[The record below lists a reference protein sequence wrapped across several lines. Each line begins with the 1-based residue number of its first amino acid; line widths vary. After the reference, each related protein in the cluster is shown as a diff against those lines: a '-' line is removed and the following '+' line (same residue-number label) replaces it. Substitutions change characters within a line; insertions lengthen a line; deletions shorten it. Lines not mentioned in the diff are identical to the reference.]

1 VIMISKFRHL
11 FILLLLGCTTWVSG
25 QQILSID
32 NITSVSQSAGQLLLD
47 QFGINSELDVGVD
60 VFRVTYTATGSDM
73 NLDTASGLLMLPEV
87 IDRDLPL
94 LVYQHGTTDGR
105 DDVPS
110 NLAGGFQLGLI
121 FAGKNMAVL
130 APDFLGMGT
139 SRGFHPYVHAQTEA
153 TAAVDMIDACLTWME
168 ENEIGWNEQLFITG
182 YSQGGHAAMA
192 LHQYIQREIP
202 DRYTVTASVPMSGPY
217 SISGVM
223 RELAF
228 ADEPYSFP
236 AYLIYSSRALR
247 EINPDLYEDESE
259 VFEDAFLP
267 AISSFVDSGNGLFTL
282 NQNLVSTLIRET
294 EAAIPRRLFRDSIL
308 SLIENDRDHPFN
320 LALAESDVFDWTPE
334 APVLMLYCPTD
345 DQVPFRNAIL
355 ADSVMN
361 ARGAEQVMA
370 MDVSG
375 GRFFDHT
382 DCAIPALNVAIP
394 WILGFVDTTTPVPDV
409 PITQL
414 SVFPNPASTMFYV
427 QHPDGV
433 NTLSLYDISGQLI
446 SSQEYRGDRTIDFD
460 IQHLEQGLYILG
472 IETDAQRELVKM
484 VVE

>member
-1 VIMISKFRHL
+1 MISFFRRA
-11 FILLLLGCTTWVSG
+11 FFLLLLCCTTGVSA
-25 QQILSID
+25 QEIISID
-32 NITSVSQSAGQLLLD
+32 NVTSISRTSGQLLLD

-73 NLDTASGLLMLPEV
+73 RLDTASGLLMLPDV

-110 NLAGGFQLGLI
+110 NLLGGYQLGLI
-121 FAGKNMAVL
+121 FAAKNMAVL

-153 TAAVDMIDACLTWME
+153 TAAVDMMDASLAWME
-168 ENEIGWNEQLFITG
+168 ENGIGWNEQVFITG

-217 SISGVM
+217 SISSVM

-228 ADEPYSFP
+228 ADETYSFP
-236 AYLIYSSRALR
+236 AYLIYSTRALR

-267 AISSFVDSGNGLFTL
+267 AIRNFVDSGNGLFTL
-282 NQNLVSTLIRET
+282 NQALVSTLISET
-294 EAAIPRRLFRDSIL
+294 GAAIPRRLFRDSIL
-308 SLIENDRDHPFN
+308 SLIENEDDHPFN
-320 LALAESDVFDWTPE
+320 IALAESDVFDWTPE

-345 DQVPFRNAIL
+345 DQVPFRNAII

-370 MDVSG
+370 MDVSD

-382 DCAIPALNVAIP
+382 DCAIPALNVGIP
-394 WILGFVDTTTPVPDV
+394 WILGFVDSTTPVPDV

-414 SVFPNPASTMFYV
+414 SVFPNPASDMFYI

-433 NTLSLYDISGQLI
+433 RTLSLYDISGQLV
-446 SSQEYRGDRTIDFD
+446 SSQEYSGDRTVEFD
-460 IQHLEQGLYILG
+460 VQSLEQGLYILG
-472 IETDAQRELVKM
+472 IETDTQRELVKM